1 VTANQVTI
9 ARIALLPVPC
19 AMLLFAADTWRWPAF
34 FLLVFLGMTDFID
47 GLLARRDGPT
57 KLGSLL
63 DPVAD
68 KMMIAAITL
77 SLSGNGWVPVWVPV
91 SILLR
96 EFFITALRS
105 SVALRGQ
112 SVKTSIL
119 AKLKTIIQM
128 GGFGTVFMTI
138 FLQPHHAMWV
148 AFGLMMGFWAIWA
161 YWLFWRKQSA
171 PYWAIPVALSF
182 FYWLIL
188 LGTSLPQNVVI
199 GLCLV
204 IVGITW
210 LSAGDYLWTSAA
222 IFRLQKPKAN
232 DIARLV
238 WVIAHGAFVVA
249 AASLNPLLIIP
260 VLLSVSFELAL
271 GGIDNIVISEGR
283 ALSYQMFLISGTG
296 ALLFVFFQ
304 TAWMAAVMVVI
315 SIAVCLW
322 AARSVQWRYCP
333 EQ

>member
-1 VTANQVTI
+1 
-9 ARIALLPVPC
+9 VPC
-19 AMLLFAADTWRWPAF
+19 AMLLFGTDVWRWPAF
-34 FLLVFLGMTDFID
+34 FLFVFLGMTDFVD

-68 KMMIAAITL
+68 KIMMAAITL
-77 SLSGNGWVPVWVPV
+77 SLSGNAWIPVWVPV
-91 SILLR
+91 SILAR

-112 SVKTSIL
+112 SVRTSVL
-119 AKLKTIIQM
+119 AKMKTIVQM
-128 GGFGTVFMTI
+128 GGFGTVFMTV
-138 FLQPHHAMWV
+138 FLDPHDAMWV
-148 AFGLMMGFWAIWA
+148 ALGLMMFFWAIWA
-161 YWLFWRKQSA
+161 YWLFWRRESA
-171 PYWAIPVALSF
+171 PYWAMPVALSF

-210 LSAGDYLWTSAA
+210 LSAGDYLWTSTA
-222 IFRLQKPKAN
+222 IFRAQKPKIN

-238 WVIAHGAFVVA
+238 WVLAHGGFVVA

-271 GGIDNIVISEGR
+271 GGIDNIVISEGKI
-283 ALSYQMFLISGTG
+283 LPYQLFLVSSVG
-296 ALLFVFFQ
+296 AALFVCFQ
-304 TAWMAAVMVVI
+304 TTLLAAIMVVV